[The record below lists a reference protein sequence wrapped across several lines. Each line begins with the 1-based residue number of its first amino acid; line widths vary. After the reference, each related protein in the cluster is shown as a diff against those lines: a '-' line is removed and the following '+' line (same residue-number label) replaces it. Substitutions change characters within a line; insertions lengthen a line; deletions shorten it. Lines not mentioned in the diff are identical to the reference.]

1 MFERYTEKARR
12 VIFFSRYEASQF
24 GADVIETEHILLG
37 LLREDAGLA
46 TRFFQSPE
54 ANLETIREK
63 IKASAGL
70 RERVSVS
77 IDLPL
82 SDTAKR
88 ALAFAAEESD
98 ALGNR
103 HIGTEHLLLGL
114 LREEGSVA
122 AGILAELGLRLADAR
137 QRLADK
143 ATTPTVD
150 EAAISRP
157 VTQKL
162 SLDAAQPADRDE
174 RWMQELSEACVGAG
188 LFTPEELVSEFER
201 VAALRQFRADAEAL
215 LRLLAAKG
223 LVDSRQLSKLALD
236 LREEKKLAE
245 FIEKLR
251 QQNERGLPGC

>member
-1 MFERYTEKARR
+1 
-12 VIFFSRYEASQF
+12 
-24 GADVIETEHILLG
+24 
-37 LLREDAGLA
+37 
-46 TRFFQSPE
+46 
-54 ANLETIREK
+54 
-63 IKASAGL
+63 
-70 RERVSVS
+70 
-77 IDLPL
+77 
-82 SDTAKR
+82 
-88 ALAFAAEESD
+88 
-98 ALGNR
+98 
-103 HIGTEHLLLGL
+103 
-114 LREEGSVA
+114 
-122 AGILAELGLRLADAR
+122 
-137 QRLADK
+137 
-143 ATTPTVD
+143 VD

>member
-12 VIFFSRYEASQF
+12 AIFFTRYEASQF
-24 GADVIETEHILLG
+24 GAEAIGAEHILLG
-37 LLREDAGLA
+37 LLREDKGLA
-46 TRFFQSPE
+46 IRFFSHPE
-54 ANLETIREK
+54 ANIETIRKK

-70 RERVSVS
+70 QERVSES

-82 SDTAKR
+82 SDAAKR
-88 ALAFAAEESD
+88 ALAFAAEESEL
-98 ALGNR
+98 LGHR

-114 LREEGSVA
+114 LREEGSLA

-137 QRLADK
+137 QKLADK
-143 ATTPTVD
+143 VVPAAD
-150 EAAISRP
+150 EATISRP

-162 SLDAAQPADRDE
+162 SLEVSQPADRDE

-188 LFTPEELVSEFER
+188 LFTPEELAPEFER
-201 VAALRQFRADAEAL
+201 VASLRQFRADAEAL

-223 LVDSRQLSKLALD
+223 LVDPQQLSRLAFD
-236 LREEKKLAE
+236 LRDEKRLAE

-251 QQNERGLPGC
+251 QR